1 MKKTEAE
8 NQKAS
13 LEGGPSG
20 LLYNWLF
27 FWVNFFLK
35 CCVPTSNLVT
45 AVNHLIFY
53 CTLWNPGGWSSL
65 QHCRGACPH
74 AHAHPLYWLHICW
87 LLLLL
92 DWLLGSFLPFH
103 FIVLLWTYPGGSHLA
118 GLKASAALGPLGCP
132 SSVYS
137 AVKFAVSPTPSL
149 TAKPVTSTCESEG
162 AQAFGVIYKHI
173 PEADKT
179 SAGPQKDCC
188 GVR

>member
-1 MKKTEAE
+1 MLCAHKQPCHGCKSSDILLHIMKPRGVE
-8 NQKAS
+8 Q
-13 LEGGPSG
+13 PS
-20 LLYNWLF
+20 
-27 FWVNFFLK
+27 
-35 CCVPTSNLVT
+35 
-45 AVNHLIFY
+45 A
-53 CTLWNPGGWSSL
+53 L
-65 QHCRGACPH
+65 QGCLHPHPCPLPH
-74 AHAHPLYWLHICW
+74 AHAHPLHWLHICW

-162 AQAFGVIYKHI
+162 VRAFGVIYKHI